1 MHMED
6 GAVMYQSGMTPEE
19 TGEFTAHRESLG
31 PIEERVYETLLNV
44 LRPKYRLPWVEP
56 IFVPGKP
63 CYEAYSR
70 MHDAYERLRDRLG
83 VVDEDGDVEEIID
96 CMMEYGRLLAMAM
109 FRYGRTYQ
117 QMRGT
122 EAEK

>member
-1 MHMED
+1 MNL
-6 GAVMYQSGMTPEE
+6 EE
-19 TGEFTAHRESLG
+19 IFQKNGGISAEEIREYLADLATEQE
-31 PIEERVYETLLNV
+31 PIEEKVLMTLTGDLKA
-44 LRPKYRLPWVEP
+44 KYRLPWVEP